1 MVSFGVGTH
10 YKTFNV
16 YCDGVT
22 RLFSTRLCNS
32 PNDEIEGHDLFV
44 VDGANQRNREL
55 RSWPHE
61 DGHLPPL
68 RPATGAPARALRAK
82 DPFPPVTDHRLP
94 RQEDAPCLN
103 APQAAECKAGG
114 GDGLA
119 ATRPRDKTPVPHQ
132 AGTVTIGARPRRR
145 PLPTSPPLC
154 TSHPGSHHAHLRTA
168 SPRLVPAEPPGPP
181 AIPPDGL
188 ADAPTASPAAVLQ
201 RPPPKRPQTPLL
213 RSPRTL
219 PRVPQTLPLPLPAR
233 GSPPASGSSCGPARH
248 PTAQPGAARPAGPTG
263 IRPLGPEV
271 LRPGARPRRERGRAR
286 QLREGAERY
295 LRVDVAHRVVL
306 DLPEHL
312 LGNFG
317 RRVRH
322 GRGGSRPAPR
332 GPLPNRAA
340 RPRTVSRT
348 RSPTR
353 PGGRSAGAARALR
366 DAPSCPQPRGSAEQP
381 AARRRRPAPRPHP
394 AAPRARGPP
403 SPLRGRGVPRPPL
416 LPQGTPGPL
425 GSAPPRG
432 PEWAGPG
439 KGGKR
444 RGPSRQHARPLRGRM
459 REARGGAIAGWR
471 RPAAAGSWERV
482 PVSVRSAGPQ
492 AALTAAPSAGIPAK
506 SRFHVNASETGA
518 GKETFQNSVAARQ

>member
-1 MVSFGVGTH
+1 MVLPGYFPQDCVIHPMMKSRDT
-10 YKTFNV
+10 
-16 YCDGVT
+16 
-22 RLFSTRLCNS
+22 
-32 PNDEIEGHDLFV
+32 DLFV

-114 GDGLA
+114 GDGLAATLA

-233 GSPPASGSSCGPARH
+233 GSPPASGSSCWPARH

-403 SPLRGRGVPRPPL
+403 SPLRGRGGPAAAAPS
-416 LPQGTPGPL
+416 PGNS
-425 GSAPPRG
+425 GAARERAPPWAGVGRPRERG
-432 PEWAGPG
+432 KTARPLPAARAAAPGAHARGEGRGHRWLAAAGGGRLVGAGPG
-439 KGGKR
+439 L
-444 RGPSRQHARPLRGRM
+444 RPV
-459 REARGGAIAGWR
+459 R
-471 RPAAAGSWERV
+471 RPTGRTYSC
-482 PVSVRSAGPQ
+482 
-492 AALTAAPSAGIPAK
+492 ALRRDPCREPF
-506 SRFHVNASETGA
+506 SR
-518 GKETFQNSVAARQ
+518 KC